1 MKKETKTG
9 LYLTVIVHL
18 VALIIFLLFQI
29 NSILQKES
37 SFVLDFS
44 RQEELEAQ
52 LQKEQMRAQLSAQ
65 LEDLISGVEQQSR
78 NVAVDATQR
87 NHNLKDD
94 RHEDPSQ
101 VYEEALELQKR
112 LDAAREAVEEAGG
125 QEDIAAAQQ
134 EKEEDQKA
142 KPYTGPAVLEYTLD
156 GRKAMSLPIPVYKC
170 IGGGDVTVIIYVD
183 QKGYVQKAD
192 IVDDFSSRDRCL
204 REFALRAA
212 NQSRFT
218 ASTEAPPVQT
228 GEIVYRFI
236 PQ

>member
-9 LYLTVIVHL
+9 IYLTVIVHL

-29 NSILQKES
+29 NSLLQKES

-44 RQEELEAQ
+44 QQEELEAQ
-52 LQKEQMRAQLSAQ
+52 LQREQMRAQLSAQ
-65 LEDLISGVEQQSR
+65 LEDLLSGIEQQSR

-87 NHNLKDD
+87 NQNLKDD
-94 RHEDPSQ
+94 RHEDPSR
-101 VYEEALELQKR
+101 VYEEAEELQKR
-112 LDAAREAVEEAGG
+112 LDAAREAVEDEGG
-125 QEDIAAAQQ
+125 EENIAAPPKK
-134 EKEEDQKA
+134 EKEDNV
-142 KPYTGPAVLEYTLD
+142 KPYTGPSVLEYTLK

-170 IGGGDVTVIIYVD
+170 IGGGDVTVLIAVD

-212 NQSRFT
+212 KQSRFT
-218 ASTEAPPVQT
+218 ASTEAPSLQS

>member
-52 LQKEQMRAQLSAQ
+52 LQKEQMRAQLSAK

-101 VYEEALELQKR
+101 VYEEAQELQKR

-134 EKEEDQKA
+134 EKEDDQKA

-183 QKGYVQKAD
+183 QKGYVQKAE
-192 IVDDFSSRDRCL
+192 IGRASC
-204 REFALRAA
+204 RER
-212 NQSRFT
+212 
-218 ASTEAPPVQT
+218 V
-228 GEIVYRFI
+228 
-236 PQ
+236 

>member
-1 MKKETKTG
+1 
-9 LYLTVIVHL
+9 
-18 VALIIFLLFQI
+18 
-29 NSILQKES
+29 
-37 SFVLDFS
+37 
-44 RQEELEAQ
+44 
-52 LQKEQMRAQLSAQ
+52 
-65 LEDLISGVEQQSR
+65 
-78 NVAVDATQR
+78 
-87 NHNLKDD
+87 
-94 RHEDPSQ
+94 
-101 VYEEALELQKR
+101 LQKR

-125 QEDIAAAQQ
+125 QEDIAAAQK
-134 EKEEDQKA
+134 EKEDDQKA

-212 NQSRFT
+212 KQSRFT
-218 ASTEAPPVQT
+218 ASTQAPPLQT